1 MIVVFKVVCSP
12 KVEVG
17 ADLTVNIVNVERVAL
32 FRQNPVTVHY
42 HHVGVWREFGE
53 AGDLCLVG
61 AQSWTPAFIKHG
73 FYGCFCLVGAQQRCI
88 RFPSILDVLII

>member
-53 AGDLCLVG
+53 AGDLSSSVPSHGPRPSSNMDFMVAFASLVPSNG
-61 AQSWTPAFIKHG
+61 ASGSHPF
-73 FYGCFCLVGAQQRCI
+73 
-88 RFPSILDVLII
+88 